1 MKYIVLV
8 ALARFNKI
16 GEKYLEKST
25 MYLQN
30 GDRRE
35 NVRVR
40 VEKQFKASDTLD
52 GILARAPMCM

>member
-1 MKYIVLV
+1 
-8 ALARFNKI
+8 
-16 GEKYLEKST
+16 

>member
-1 MKYIVLV
+1 
-8 ALARFNKI
+8 
-16 GEKYLEKST
+16 

-30 GDRRE
+30 EDRRE

-40 VEKQFKASDTLD
+40 VEKQFKTGDTLD